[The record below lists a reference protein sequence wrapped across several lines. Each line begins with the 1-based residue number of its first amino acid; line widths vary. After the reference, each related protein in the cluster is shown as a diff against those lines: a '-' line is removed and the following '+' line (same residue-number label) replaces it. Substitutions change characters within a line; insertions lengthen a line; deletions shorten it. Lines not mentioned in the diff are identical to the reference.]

1 MYLEERNCLNCDRI
15 IKGRS
20 DKKYCDDY
28 CRNSSNNLKKFD
40 ENSIKGIYLRQLNI
54 NWKILDNI
62 LDDGVE
68 TVRIPKDRLLRQGYD
83 FKFRTHEFTN
93 SQGKKYIYCFDFGY
107 LELEEDWVLVL
118 RDIISKKPLQRFR

>member
-1 MYLEERNCLNCDRI
+1 MYIEDKNCLNCNKI
-15 IKGRS
+15 IRGRS

-28 CRNSSNNLKKFD
+28 CRNTFNNLKKFD
-40 ENSIKGIYLRQLNI
+40 ENSSKGVYLRQLNI

-62 LDDGVE
+62 LEDGVE

-93 SQGKKYIYCFDFGY
+93 SQSKKYIYCFDYGY
-107 LELEEDWVLVL
+107 LELEEDWVLVV
-118 RDIISKKPLQRFR
+118 RDLKSKRPLDRFG